1 LRKRQSVLVDLV
13 GKQFVFQIHP
23 NDVCQ
28 TQQLTI
34 QFSAFRD
41 TSSWQAMRESEL
53 PKQSPE
59 EQKNGA

>member
-1 LRKRQSVLVDLV
+1 
-13 GKQFVFQIHP
+13 
-23 NDVCQ
+23 VCQ

-34 QFSAFRD
+34 QFGAFRD